1 MITLALPRINYPI
14 VAGAQLSFESYRNP
28 LTHFESTLF
37 FVLRPVPSTARPG
50 YLYKFERGSF
60 FRIPITGSIV
70 SNLKVYGSFL
80 YFLSDVSGT
89 TKLYRY
95 NGGIVAEVAGAE
107 IPLATLY
114 QIHVSGGNMYIT
126 SYGGARR
133 GHVHFIRRY
142 DGSSFLTLPWSSI
155 GTDAEDV
162 FAVPGTSRVYFI
174 SHEKILYYDGR
185 TVTQVFLN
193 AGESVYARMFQNDL
207 FFTTGVGSE
216 EERTNYFYRLS
227 GASLSEVSL
236 PAGYRVATVPSTNP
250 EVYNS
255 TLCIGTVFSDGSSR
269 VLQYDGIS
277 FTLLFIIPTPFPG
290 RDIRLYQRQGN
301 LIIQPNIGN
310 GNHAFEYNGSI
321 FTEIIAPA
329 GRLLFQY
336 INSTACYH
344 LWLNYYSD
352 DAGFYFAYGKEI
364 GDCPPPPPPG
374 HRSRNTRSFS
384 GF

>member
-1 MITLALPRINYPI
+1 
-14 VAGAQLSFESYRNP
+14 
-28 LTHFESTLF
+28 
-37 FVLRPVPSTARPG
+37 
-50 YLYKFERGSF
+50 
-60 FRIPITGSIV
+60 
-70 SNLKVYGSFL
+70 
-80 YFLSDVSGT
+80 
-89 TKLYRY
+89 
-95 NGGIVAEVAGAE
+95 
-107 IPLATLY
+107 
-114 QIHVSGGNMYIT
+114 MYIT

-155 GTDAEDV
+155 GTDADDV

-174 SHEKILYYDGR
+174 SREKILYYDGR
-185 TVTQVFLN
+185 TVAQVFLN
-193 AGESVYARMFQNDL
+193 TGASVYARMFQNDL
-207 FFTTGVGSE
+207 FFTTGVGSRE
-216 EERTNYFYRLS
+216 ESTNYFYRLS

-236 PAGYRVATVPSTNP
+236 PAGYRVATVPSTDP
-250 EVYNS
+250 EVYNR
-255 TLCIGTVFSDGSSR
+255 TLCIGTVFRDGSSR
-269 VLQYDGIS
+269 VLQYDGIF

-301 LIIQPNIGN
+301 LVIQPNLGN

-329 GRLLFQY
+329 GRLLFPY
-336 INSTACYH
+336 INRTACYH

-374 HRSRNTRSFS
+374 PVAVIPDHFRDYERIDMSNYAPERGWCWSEIVIDWEIVPICPVPPCPEDKTNYGVQMFDANS
-384 GF
+384 GIA